1 MPDNSQVAGRKADHI
16 RINLEADVQS
26 GVTTGLERFRFLNE
40 ALPDLNL
47 AEVVLSQ
54 ELFGRTVRAPIL
66 ISSMTGGTA
75 EAGEINRRLAEAARL
90 GFTRAIIPRHGSE
103 DVRLPAGMRVVR
115 VDDVL
120 GAIAAGHRMETIAES
135 LRARA

>member
-1 MPDNSQVAGRKADHI
+1 MASLSVAVHKDIGEYQEKVVGKLSLRTLLCVAGGLAASVATASA
-16 RINLEADVQS
+16 LYAAL
-26 GVTTGLERFRFLNE
+26 GVE
-40 ALPDLNL
+40 P
-47 AEVVLSQ
+47 VS
-54 ELFGRTVRAPIL
+54 P
-66 ISSMTGGTA
+66 
-75 EAGEINRRLAEAARL
+75 AGSRDGFTDRRLAEAARL
-90 GFTRAIIPRHGSE
+90 GFTRAVIPRHGSE